1 MKKAKLKKAGRFSR
15 LCSRFLVCVVLILGI
30 LIILKGNPVLKKNVY
45 DKVFSSNI
53 NFSKISDIY
62 EKYLGSVFPL
72 DLKKDDTQTV
82 SSSKIDYKNLEK
94 YQDGVSLE
102 VSKNYAVNIFKGGIV
117 TFAGEKEGYGN
128 TVVVLQAD
136 DTEVWYGNLSRIDV
150 SMYDYLKTGAIIG
163 ECDEKLYLVFKKDG
177 QVLDYKKYI

>member
-15 LCSRFLVCVVLILGI
+15 MCSRFLVCVVLILGI

-102 VSKNYAVNIFKGGIV
+102 VSKNYAVNILKGGIV

-136 DTEVWYGNLSRIDV
+136 DTEV
-150 SMYDYLKTGAIIG
+150 
-163 ECDEKLYLVFKKDG
+163 
-177 QVLDYKKYI
+177 